1 MRVILMVNS
10 ECNVRCEHCYLP
22 YSGSRDPEDALGVVS
37 QLQSNGHNVVIAGSE
52 TLLNPDYLKAY
63 QQAGQNYLLSN
74 GIILDRDKSLYELLR
89 QHGIE
94 KLTFSIHFGIQQ
106 DLKSVPESLVARVIQ
121 ESKRRGF
128 QTQVTTTITSAN
140 YRSIDEMCHKSVNYG
155 ADTLQFDRLVQ
166 IGRGTRMESEA
177 LTAEQI
183 TEFFGQIVEVRK
195 KYPKEVLEIKPHG
208 NFGPRPG
215 SKGETLANENSYC
228 PAGRDLVA
236 IDPQNRVYGCPFS
249 MHPNS
254 VIGRYENGQ
263 IVIDR
268 ELLDGK
274 RDTCI
279 THLLTSS

>member
-1 MRVILMVNS
+1 MVNS
-10 ECNVRCEHCYLP
+10 ECNVKCKHCYLP
-22 YSGSRDPEDALGVVS
+22 YSGSRDPENTLETVK
-37 QLQSNGHNVVIAGSE
+37 QLQASGHSVVIAGSE

-63 QQAGQNYLLSN
+63 QQAEQNYLLTN
-74 GIILDRDKSLYELLR
+74 GILLDKGNSLYELLN

-94 KLTFSIHFGIQQ
+94 KLTFSIHFGIQK
-106 DLKSVPESLVARVIQ
+106 DLKSVPESLVARVVQ

-140 YRSIDEMCHKSVNYG
+140 YLSIDEICDKSVRYG
-155 ADTLQFDRLVQ
+155 ADIIQFDRLVQ
-166 IGRGTRMESEA
+166 IGRGTEMESEA

-183 TEFFGQIVEVRK
+183 AEFFGQIVEVRK

-254 VIGRYENGQ
+254 VIGRYENGR
-263 IVIDR
+263 IVRNR
-268 ELLDGK
+268 ELLDGR